1 MHDCMG
7 VVYQN
12 KKTNEASA
20 PPELAATHHRDTC
33 TGAFHSQQLLA
44 ERPSCFRQYGAI
56 IISRIQIVL
65 KKRWH
70 HFIIQAS
77 FGYHSSHFFPM
88 MTCFIQSQKCSCI
101 FKVLWVEMSSMLPI
115 SLCRSSETSLEGN
128 NNGLRLRHQW
138 HVFKYMEMCWCR
150 HHWEW
155 QHPGILI
162 WDLIC
167 KFQSTVVVITDFLC
181 REIYIF
187 NFHIHVSISDHLNLL
202 LYSSWNLYR
211 IQEYEKIDG
220 FCFLWLSLQKGHFF

>member
-1 MHDCMG
+1 
-7 VVYQN
+7 
-12 KKTNEASA
+12 
-20 PPELAATHHRDTC
+20 
-33 TGAFHSQQLLA
+33 
-44 ERPSCFRQYGAI
+44 
-56 IISRIQIVL
+56 
-65 KKRWH
+65 
-70 HFIIQAS
+70 
-77 FGYHSSHFFPM
+77 
-88 MTCFIQSQKCSCI
+88 
-101 FKVLWVEMSSMLPI
+101 MSSMLPI

-167 KFQSTVVVITDFLC
+167 KFQPTVVVITDFLC

-220 FCFLWLSLQKGHFF
+220 FCFLWLSLQKGHFLKKTVVDLFTTVSFWSLFGQFVNNVFIDWSVIVLNCLRP

>member
-1 MHDCMG
+1 MTPLHH
-7 VVYQN
+7 QN
-12 KKTNEASA
+12 LQQHTTEIQVLVFSTASNYWRRDQAAFDNMVLSSSAESRLSWRRDGTISLSRLASDITA
-20 PPELAATHHRDTC
+20 PIFP
-33 TGAFHSQQLLA
+33 
-44 ERPSCFRQYGAI
+44 I
-56 IISRIQIVL
+56 I
-65 KKRWH
+65 
-70 HFIIQAS
+70 
-77 FGYHSSHFFPM
+77 
-88 MTCFIQSQKCSCI
+88 TCFIQSQKCSCI
-101 FKVLWVEMSSMLPI
+101 FKVLWVEMSSMLSI

-138 HVFKYMEMCWCR
+138 HEFKYMEMCWCR

-187 NFHIHVSISDHLNLL
+187 NFHMHVSISDHLNLL